1 MSPNS
6 HLPNAYHT
14 INTEIHKRL
23 PMVPKVVA
31 KIEEGI
37 RIHSLQLLV
46 SVAAQPASSRRA
58 IVRMLAISRSMNSI
72 DSPPGTS
79 AKSCCPEEVLV
90 AGTVVSVACTKFE
103 SVDVNLLSREGEAP
117 CCCVG
122 AGAEPCEG
130 I

>member
-1 MSPNS
+1 MRI
-6 HLPNAYHT
+6 
-14 INTEIHKRL
+14 INTEIRKRL

-37 RIHSLQLLV
+37 RIHSPEQFV
-46 SVAAQPASSRRA
+46 SVAAQTVSSRRA

-79 AKSCCPEEVLV
+79 ANSCCPEEVLV
-90 AGTVVSVACTKFE
+90 ASAVVSIACTKFE
-103 SVDVNLLSREGEAP
+103 PVDVNLLSWKGEAP
-117 CCCVG
+117 CCCVE
-122 AGAEPCEG
+122 AEAEPCEE

>member
-1 MSPNS
+1 
-6 HLPNAYHT
+6 
-14 INTEIHKRL
+14 
-23 PMVPKVVA
+23 MVPKVVA

-46 SVAAQPASSRRA
+46 SVAAQAALSRRA

-79 AKSCCPEEVLV
+79 AKSCCPEEVFV
-90 AGTVVSVACTKFE
+90 AGTAVSVACSKFE
-103 SVDVNLLSREGEAP
+103 AVHVDLLSWEGEAL

-122 AGAEPCEG
+122 VGVEAEAEAEPCEEN
-130 I
+130 